1 MKPKD
6 FQQATADR
14 IVQIFRGGQNRVLLA
29 DEVGLG
35 KTIVAREVVRQV
47 AQWHKEKLGDDH
59 FKVIYICS
67 NVNIASQ
74 NAGKLGIRDQLKVS
88 ESRLSMQ
95 HLKLYQ
101 SAGRDHDYA
110 QLIPLTPATSFA
122 MTSGCG
128 SQEERALM
136 YAHLRRLPAFQK
148 HSRSLRNFLA
158 YTAKKY
164 WLDKVNEYEAQV
176 ARCGENGS
184 GYLED
189 MAEELTRRLQDPPWL
204 VERIV
209 ECCTARFK
217 SRREEQ
223 RFLINRLRQIF
234 AEISLSRLEPDLVI
248 MDEFQRFRD
257 LIAPEDDSEE
267 AMLAR
272 QFLSGGQTKV
282 LLLSATPYKPYATL
296 EEIARDEG
304 AEHYGEFMQVMDF
317 LFYEPTQRERFRTVW
332 RQYSNALCEVSG
344 KDLTV
349 LMARKEQAEE
359 QLYQGICRTERFNT
373 GILDD
378 SGVREVPVSEGD
390 ILSFDA
396 MQSLLD
402 QVAAQGGRGDLLR
415 FRNVPLDYVKSSPYL
430 LSFMENYQLKKQL
443 RAHFTRGF
451 DFAAAVGRSVSHLL
465 LRRSAI
471 QNYRPIPFE
480 HAKLEQLA
488 KVAFHQEREGAED
501 LLWIP
506 PSNPYYRTGGVF
518 SRHRDYSKVLVF
530 SSWEMVPRMIAVM
543 LSYEAERR
551 TIGKL
556 YHDASLKWGRGYF
569 ASKEERRYGV
579 ARLREESEA
588 IVTLPSS
595 TLAACYCPEE
605 HLGRD
610 IAYVRREVGKKVRAR
625 LEALQ
630 KERGLPMRGT
640 AGAQSLAACIQT
652 LDGLPEGTPL
662 PAIPT
667 DGAEILTDM
676 AIASPAVCA
685 YRLLKRIWPE
695 AGEGRRREIAG
706 GIAELFVSLFNKAE
720 SAAVLDLLYGRKSDD
735 AYYQTVFR
743 YCVEGNLQAVL
754 DEYAHVLAVPGAELK
769 QAMADGFIDTATLQI
784 DTRESFPDQE
794 KNRARMRT
802 HFAVGYFSAKRDEE
816 HVNRTDNIRR
826 AFNSPFRPF
835 VLATTSIG
843 QEGLDFHAYCRKV
856 VHWNLPS
863 NPIDLEQRE
872 GRVNRYKCLAVRQN
886 IARQYGGEFDW
897 ERMFERAGREKKG
910 DFSDL
915 VPFWCLPAEEGRPR
929 IPIERIVPLYP
940 LSRDRQRYQRLIQVL
955 SLYRL
960 TMGQPRQ
967 EELLTVLDQ
976 ELTEQ
981 DGKKLFMDLSPYDRE
996 REQKGQ

>member
-14 IVQIFRGGQNRVLLA
+14 IVQVFRGGQNRVLLA

-47 AQWHKEKLGDDH
+47 AQWHKEELGDDH
-59 FKVIYICS
+59 FKVVYICS

-74 NAGKLGIRDQLKVS
+74 NASKLGVQDQLKVS

-101 SAGRDHDYA
+101 SAGRDHEYA
-110 QLIPLTPATSFA
+110 QLIPLTPATSFT

-128 SQEERALM
+128 NQEERALM
-136 YAHLRRLPAFQK
+136 YAHLRRLPAFQAY
-148 HSRSLRNFLA
+148 SRPLRKFLA
-158 YTAKKY
+158 YTAERHWQSY
-164 WLDKVNEYEAQV
+164 VDYYEALV
-176 ARCGENGS
+176 AQCGKNGS

-189 MAEELTRRLQDPPWL
+189 MAEELTRRLQHPPWL

-209 ECCTARFK
+209 QRCTARID
-217 SRREEQ
+217 SQREEQ
-223 RFLINRLRQIF
+223 RFLINRLRRIF
-234 AEISLSRLEPDLVI
+234 AEISLSRLKPHLVI

-257 LIAPEDDSEE
+257 LIAPKDDSEE

-272 QFLSGGQTKV
+272 QFLSGGQAKV

-296 EEIARDEG
+296 EEIAQDEG
-304 AEHYGEFMQVMDF
+304 AEHYGEFMQVMNF
-317 LFYEPTQRERFRTVW
+317 LFHRPEQQEQFRTVW
-332 RQYSNALCEVSG
+332 QQYSHALCEVSG
-344 KDLTV
+344 ENLTI
-349 LMARKEQAEE
+349 LMARKEEAEE
-359 QLYQGICRTERFNT
+359 QLYQGICRTERFNS

-415 FRNVPLDYVKSSPYL
+415 IRNVPMEYVKSSPYL

-443 RAHFTRGF
+443 RTHFTSGF
-451 DFAAAVGRSVSHLL
+451 DFAATAGRSVSHLL
-465 LRRSAI
+465 LKRSTI
-471 QNYRPIPFE
+471 QNYQSIPFE

-488 KVAFHQEREGAED
+488 KEAFHQERDGAEN

-506 PSNPYYRTGGVF
+506 PSNPYYNTGGVF
-518 SRHRDYSKVLVF
+518 SKNQNYSKTLVF
-530 SSWEMVPRMIAVM
+530 SSWEMVPRMVAVM

-556 YHDASLKWGRGYF
+556 YHDASLKSGRGYF
-569 ASKEERRYGV
+569 ATKEERRYGV
-579 ARLREESEA
+579 ARLREESET
-588 IVTLPSS
+588 IVTLPSPV
-595 TLAACYCPEE
+595 LAACYCPEE
-605 HLGRD
+605 YLGKD
-610 IAYVRREVGKKVRAR
+610 ISYVRREVGKKVRAQ
-625 LEALQ
+625 LEMLR
-630 KERGLPMRGT
+630 KEKGIPVRGT
-640 AGAQSLAACIQT
+640 ASAQSLADCIRA
-652 LDGLPEGTPL
+652 LDGAEKGASLS
-662 PAIPT
+662 AIPT
-667 DGAEILTDM
+667 DAAEILTNM

-685 YRLLKRIWPE
+685 YRLLRRSWQSEEIFQVQKN
-695 AGEGRRREIAG
+695 AGEIAG
-706 GIAELFVSLFNKAE
+706 LFVSLFNKAE
-720 SAAVLDLLYGRKSDD
+720 SAAILDLLYGRKSDD

-743 YCVEGNLQAVL
+743 YCMEGNLQAVL

-769 QAMADGFIDTATLQI
+769 QAMADGVIDTATLQI
-784 DTRESFPDQE
+784 DTRESFPGQE

-802 HFAVGYFSAKRDEE
+802 HFAVGYFSAKRDEQ

-843 QEGLDFHAYCRKV
+843 QEGLDFHVYCRKV

-897 ERMFERAGREKKG
+897 ERMFERAGLEKKG
-910 DFSDL
+910 NFSDL
-915 VPFWCLPAEEGRPR
+915 VPFWCLPAEEGQPR

-940 LSRDRQRYQRLIQVL
+940 LSRDRLRYQRLIKVL

-960 TMGQPRQ
+960 TLGQPRQ
-967 EELLTVLDQ
+967 EELLGVLDQ

-981 DGKKLFMDLSPYDRE
+981 DSKKLFMDLSPYDRE
-996 REQKGQ
+996 RSQEEQ